1 MVITTRTG
9 LATLSLILIF
19 SLTSTAQSTPSQQA
33 IKEGYKEVKAFSNVF
48 KPLVSKSLPAKDYGT
63 LIASGKDVVK
73 AAFAF
78 SHFGYSSHLHIKD
91 SIFRANRDSLSLS
104 AQAYGAAA
112 ERFDTTA
119 VCKLL
124 PTMDQFFESAVA
136 ATLPVRWLEFEK
148 LHASAETLYARIVS
162 ADAPKTKFDTAKV
175 IANITAEMAAF
186 TASAIPSECTIAPD
200 LVDSER
206 TYYTKVVEKMNA
218 AWIAKDMVSLK
229 KTSTDLK
236 VRLRNFLLI
245 YLT

>member
-1 MVITTRTG
+1 MAIFTRIG
-9 LATLSLILIF
+9 LSTLSLIVTI
-19 SLTSTAQSTPSQQA
+19 SLTSTAQPTPSQQA
-33 IKEGYKEVKAFSNVF
+33 IKEGYKEVKAFSDVF
-48 KPLVSKSLPAKDYGT
+48 KPLITKSLPAKDYGT

-78 SHFGYSSHLHIKD
+78 SHFGYSSHLHVKD
-91 SIFRANRDSLSLS
+91 STFRANRDSLSLS

-112 ERFDTTA
+112 ERFDTNA

-124 PTMDQFFESAVA
+124 PTIDQFFETSVA
-136 ATLPVRWLEFEK
+136 ATLPVRWAEFER

-175 IANITAEMAAF
+175 IANITTEMAVFA
-186 TASAIPSECTIAPD
+186 TSNIPTDCTIAPD

-218 AWIAKDMVSLK
+218 AWTRKDHEALK
-229 KTSTDLK
+229 KASTDLK
-236 VRLRNFLLI
+236 VRLLNFRLI

>member
-1 MVITTRTG
+1 MANITRIG
-9 LATLSLILIF
+9 LGTLSVVLLL
-19 SLTSTAQSTPSQQA
+19 SLASTAEPTPSQQA
-33 IKEGYKEVKAFSNVF
+33 IKEGYKEVKAFSDAF
-48 KPLVSKSLPAKDYGT
+48 KPLISKSLPAKDYGT
-63 LIASGKDVVK
+63 LLTSGKDVVK

-78 SHFGYSSHLHIKD
+78 SHFSYSSHLHVKD
-91 SIFRANRDSLSLS
+91 SIFRANRDSLSLT

-136 ATLPVRWLEFEK
+136 ATLPVRWLDFEK

-162 ADAPKTKFDTAKV
+162 ADAPKSKFDTAKV

-186 TASAIPSECTIAPD
+186 ATSTIPTECTIAPD

-218 AWIAKDMVSLK
+218 AWLSKDMVALK
-229 KTSTDLK
+229 KTTTDLK
-236 VRLRNFLLI
+236 VRLLNFRLI